1 MKIHEYQAKEL
12 LAQYAIP
19 TQDGICV
26 SCFEGAKKAVDEML
40 QKHSKLVV
48 KAQIHSGG
56 RGKGGGVK
64 LAKNQNEAYEI
75 AKNMLGMQLITK
87 QTGIDG
93 KKVNKILITDAVEI
107 KKEYYICI
115 MMDGSLGCPIIVASA
130 EGGTEIEEVAH
141 DNPDAIITMPI
152 SPITGIKEF
161 HARNIAKLINIPA
174 ELVKDFIKMLKNMY
188 RLFIDKDCN
197 MLEIN
202 PLIIDGK
209 GQLNAID
216 AKFGFDE
223 NALFRH
229 PDIVAMRDIKEEDTK
244 EAEAAESGLSYVS
257 LDGNIGCMVNGAGLA
272 MATMDIIKAYGGFPA
287 NFLDVGGTASAQKVA
302 AAFKILL
309 SDKNVKC
316 ILVNI
321 FGGIMKCDVIAEGI
335 LTAAKEVNLSVPL
348 VVRLDGTNVSEGKAI
363 LAKSDLAII
372 AADGLEDAAKLA
384 VKHGGGK

>member
-12 LAQYAIP
+12 LAQYGIP

-26 SCFEGAKKAVDEML
+26 CTYEDAKIAVDKMFER
-40 QKHSKLVV
+40 HPKLVI

-64 LAKNQNEAYEI
+64 LANNQAEGYEI
-75 AKNMLGMQLITK
+75 AKNMLGMQLVTK
-87 QTGIDG
+87 QTGLEG
-93 KKVNKILITDAVEI
+93 KRVNKILVTDAVQI
-107 KKEYYICI
+107 KKEFYICI

-141 DNPDAIITMPI
+141 DNPDAIITIPI
-152 SPITGIKEF
+152 SPITGLKEF
-161 HARNIAKLINIPA
+161 HARNIAKMINIPS

-188 RLFIDKDCN
+188 RLFIEKDCS

-202 PLIIDGK
+202 PLIIDGNN
-209 GQLNAID
+209 QLNAID

-229 PDIVAMRDIKEEDTK
+229 PDIMALRDIEEEDAK
-244 EAEAAESGLSYVS
+244 EVEAAESGLSYIS

-272 MATMDIIKAYGGFPA
+272 MATMDIIKAYGGRPA

-321 FGGIMKCDVIAEGI
+321 FGGIMKCDIIAEGI

-348 VVRLDGTNVSEGKAI
+348 VVRLDGTNVKEGKAI
-363 LAKSDLAII
+363 LAKSDLKII

>member
-1 MKIHEYQAKEL
+1 
-12 LAQYAIP
+12 
-19 TQDGICV
+19 
-26 SCFEGAKKAVDEML
+26 
-40 QKHSKLVV
+40 
-48 KAQIHSGG
+48 
-56 RGKGGGVK
+56 
-64 LAKNQNEAYEI
+64 
-75 AKNMLGMQLITK
+75 
-87 QTGIDG
+87 
-93 KKVNKILITDAVEI
+93 
-107 KKEYYICI
+107 
-115 MMDGSLGCPIIVASA
+115 MMDGGLGCPIIVASA

-141 DNPDAIITMPI
+141 DKPEAIITMPI
-152 SPITGIKEF
+152 SPITGLKDF
-161 HARNIAKLINIPA
+161 HARNIAKMIDIPSD
-174 ELVKDFIKMLKNMY
+174 LVKDFIACLKNMY
-188 RLFIDKDCN
+188 RLFIEKDCS

-202 PLIIDGK
+202 PLIIDGNGK
-209 GQLNAID
+209 LNAID

-229 PDIVAMRDIKEEDTK
+229 PDIVAMRDILEEDAK
-244 EAEAAESGLSYVS
+244 EVEAAESGLSYIS

-272 MATMDIIKAYGGFPA
+272 MATMDIIKAYGGRPA
-287 NFLDVGGTASAQKVA
+287 NFLDVGGSASAQKVA

-363 LAKSDLAII
+363 LAKSDLKII

-384 VKHGGGK
+384 VKHGGGGK